1 MKERFFGDASWVEIA
16 LISVTI
22 IIYAIMVLL
31 IVTSD
36 VKLSEFFARPLL
48 EITVG
53 EFTGIMF
60 AIGWIV
66 IVLGGRK

>member
-1 MKERFFGDASWVEIA
+1 MKERFFGDASWVEIV

-22 IIYAIMVLL
+22 IIYAIMALL
-31 IVTSD
+31 IVASD
-36 VKLSEFFARPLL
+36 VKPSEFFARPLL

-53 EFTGIMF
+53 EFVSIMF

-66 IVLGGRK
+66 VVLGGRR